1 MIMTT
6 FLVFCVLSTTSTAM
20 GRLWQRRCT
29 SSTRWVGTAES
40 KSKLR
45 CLRFAAARPNVL
57 SDAQH
62 AGSNTVSTTVD
73 TMQSPCILHGII
85 YRVAHYN
92 LFTKVI
98 YSSKTSGT
106 FLFLCFL
113 LIKILSCA
121 APGAFYLNRG
131 LKWHFLFSIRFGLL
145 LARPWLC
152 SRSTPVILGCS
163 AVTVVKIP
171 ISGER

>member
-98 YSSKTSGT
+98 YSSETSGT
-106 FLFLCFL
+106 FLLEGREGRRL
-113 LIKILSCA
+113 
-121 APGAFYLNRG
+121 P
-131 LKWHFLFSIRFGLL
+131 
-145 LARPWLC
+145 
-152 SRSTPVILGCS
+152 
-163 AVTVVKIP
+163 
-171 ISGER
+171 